1 MSKREGWRAVLDA
14 EMQRWSAMSCAELI
28 SQLSNLQTYQAKVG
42 SSSYNVEVEMLENT
56 EKYILVMVA
65 VDDGSLP
72 ASIWPLTECFICPKS
87 GSGVVSG
94 TTTEQ
99 QEAT

>member
-1 MSKREGWRAVLDA
+1 
-14 EMQRWSAMSCAELI
+14 MSCADLI

-42 SSSYNVEVEMLENT
+42 SSSYNVEVEMLEDT
-56 EKYILVMVA
+56 EKYIHVLVA

-72 ASIWPLTECFICPKS
+72 ASIWPLTDSFICPKS

-94 TTTEQ
+94 TTIEQ
-99 QEAT
+99 QEAS